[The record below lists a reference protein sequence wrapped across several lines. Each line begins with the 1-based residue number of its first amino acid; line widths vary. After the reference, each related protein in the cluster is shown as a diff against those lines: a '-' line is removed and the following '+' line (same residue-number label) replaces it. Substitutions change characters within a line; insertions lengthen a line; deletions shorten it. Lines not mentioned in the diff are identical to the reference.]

1 MKDNI
6 VQFNGFQVCKILG
19 YINPKNMI
27 KQLVYKKHIKY
38 LKDIF
43 DNYKLYPNVQTK
55 LVYLS

>member
-1 MKDNI
+1 
-6 VQFNGFQVCKILG
+6 
-19 YINPKNMI
+19 MI